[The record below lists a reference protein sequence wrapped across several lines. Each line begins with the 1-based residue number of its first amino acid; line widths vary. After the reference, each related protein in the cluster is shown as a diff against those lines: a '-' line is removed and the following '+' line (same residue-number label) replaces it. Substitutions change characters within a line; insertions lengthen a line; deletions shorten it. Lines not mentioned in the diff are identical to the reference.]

1 MDRRKFIKAGAAGTV
16 VSSVAIAAKSNP
28 IATPPETE
36 GPFYPI
42 VAQDDKDFDLTQI
55 EGHTSAAKGKH
66 IYVQGKVVDMDNN
79 PVAGVTVDIWQ
90 CNAAGRYAH
99 PHDKNPAPL
108 DPDFQGWGIM
118 ATNDNGEF
126 NFKTVYP
133 GAYGVNDE
141 WSRPPH
147 IHYKVS
153 KRGYAELTTQMYFP
167 DEPLNDVDSLILKK
181 SPEERK
187 MMISTLSRSKADTY
201 EYTIV
206 LDKV

>member
-1 MDRRKFIKAGAAGTV
+1 MVGSAAFFTAPGAFAEALT
-16 VSSVAIAAKSNP
+16 
-28 IATPPETE
+28 ATPPMTE
-36 GPFYPI
+36 GPFYPT

-55 EGHTSAAKGKH
+55 EGHASAAKGKH
-66 IYVQGKVVDMDNN
+66 IHVRGRVVDMDDN
-79 PVAGVTVDIWQ
+79 PVEGVTVDIWQ

-108 DPDFQGWGIM
+108 DPDFQGWGII
-118 ATNDNGEF
+118 ATNAKGEF

-133 GAYGVNDE
+133 GAYSVNED

-167 DEPLNDVDSLILKK
+167 DEPLNEVDNLIKRK
-181 SPEERK
+181 SPEEQA
-187 MMISTLSRSKADTY
+187 MMVSTLSQSEADTY
-201 EYTIV
+201 EYKIV
-206 LDKV
+206 IDKV

>member
-1 MDRRKFIKAGAAGTV
+1 MDRRKFIKAGAAGTLIG
-16 VSSVAIAAKSNP
+16 SATIAAQANP
-28 IATPPETE
+28 IATPAETE
-36 GPFYPI
+36 GPFYPS

-55 EGHTSAAKGKH
+55 DGHASAAKGKH
-66 IYVQGKVVDMDNN
+66 IYVQGRVVDLDGS
-79 PVAGVTVDIWQ
+79 PIEGVTVDIWQ
-90 CNAAGRYAH
+90 CNAVGRYAH

-118 ATNDNGEF
+118 ATNQNGEF
-126 NFKTVYP
+126 YFKTVYP

-153 KRGYAELTTQMYFP
+153 KKGYEELTTQMYFP
-167 DEPLNDVDSLILKK
+167 GEPLNEVDSLILRK
-181 SPEERK
+181 SPAERE
-187 MMISTLSRSKADTY
+187 MMISRLSRSKADTY

-206 LDKV
+206 LNKV